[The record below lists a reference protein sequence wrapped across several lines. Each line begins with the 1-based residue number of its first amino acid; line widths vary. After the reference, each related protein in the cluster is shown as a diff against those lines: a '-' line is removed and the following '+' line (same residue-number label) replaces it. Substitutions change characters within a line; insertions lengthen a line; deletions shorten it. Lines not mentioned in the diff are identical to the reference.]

1 MPAIDGRVSGPV
13 TGGRMPERTHWFG
26 PELRR
31 QRLAAGL
38 TLDRLAALVHYS
50 KGYLSK
56 VETGQKSPTP
66 ELARWCDTALGAG
79 GALAGLVPERAASPR
94 RSPANHDGEV
104 WSLRMH
110 KDGSNRFESTAGRRA
125 AAAGAGLDAAA
136 VFAHDTGREAA
147 PAFALDA
154 RGIRASAD
162 AGGTTLVEASR
173 AMFSQFRR
181 LGQTAGPAL
190 LLPALIAQTHTTE
203 QLALRCGP
211 RTRRELLV
219 LSARFAEYTGWMAQE
234 SGDDEAALWW
244 TDRAVAL
251 AEAGDDRHL
260 AAYGLVRRALVSLLR
275 GEVARAVDLAGQ
287 ARNRDAPPRIRGL
300 AAQHEA
306 QGHALDGNYSAS
318 MHSLDRARELLA
330 LDGPDPAEPVI
341 GASHVADVVSLYT
354 GWCLY
359 HLGRPQRAADYLA
372 RETACMPPH
381 ALRSRTRSGV
391 RLALAHAASGQVE
404 HACDLL
410 RPLLGHAALVHSA
423 TIAADLRRTARI
435 LGRHPRN
442 AAVRELSP
450 DLTAALTATAPRT
463 TR

>member
-1 MPAIDGRVSGPV
+1 
-13 TGGRMPERTHWFG
+13 MPEHTYRFG
-26 PELRR
+26 TELRR

-56 VETGQKSPTP
+56 VETGRKSPTP

-79 GALAGLVPERAASPR
+79 GALAALVPERAVSARP
-94 RSPANHDGEV
+94 SPASHDGEV
-104 WSLRMH
+104 WTLRMH
-110 KDGSNRFESTAGRRA
+110 KDGSSRFESTPGRRTNA
-125 AAAGAGLDAAA
+125 ATLAPGAGGDPGGDSGRHAGAVL
-136 VFAHDTGREAA
+136 
-147 PAFALDA
+147 ALDA
-154 RGIRASAD
+154 GGLRASAD

-173 AMFSQFRR
+173 AVFAQFRR

-203 QLALRCGP
+203 QLALRSGP

-219 LSARFAEYTGWMAQE
+219 LAARFAEYTGWMAQE
-234 SGDDEAALWW
+234 AGDDEAALWW
-244 TDRAVAL
+244 TDRAVEL

-260 AAYGLVRRALVSLLR
+260 AAYALVRRALVSLLR
-275 GEVARAVDLAGQ
+275 GDVARAVGLAEH
-287 ARNRDAPPRIRGL
+287 ARDGDAPPRIRGL

-306 QGHALDGNYSAS
+306 QGHALDGNYNAS

-330 LDGPDPAEPVI
+330 RDEPDPAEPVI
-341 GASHVADVVSLYT
+341 GASHVPDVVSLYT

-372 RETACMPPH
+372 RETERMPTH

-404 HACDLL
+404 HACGLL
-410 RPLLGHAALVHSA
+410 RPLLGNAAFVHSA

-450 DLTAALTATAPRT
+450 DLTAALAPTAPRT

>member
-1 MPAIDGRVSGPV
+1 
-13 TGGRMPERTHWFG
+13 MPERTYGFG

-31 QRLAAGL
+31 RRLAAGL

-50 KGYLSK
+50 KSHLSK

-79 GALAGLVPERAASPR
+79 GALAALVPERAVSAR
-94 RSPANHDGEV
+94 RSPASHDGEV
-104 WSLRMH
+104 WTLRMH
-110 KDGSNRFESTAGRRA
+110 KDGSSRFESSAGQHT
-125 AAAGAGLDAAA
+125 AAAGTGP
-136 VFAHDTGREAA
+136 DTA
-147 PAFALDA
+147 PVFALDTGGGA
-154 RGIRASAD
+154 RPDAGRDRAGPGLALDEGGLRAAAD
-162 AGGTTLVEASR
+162 AGGTTLIEASR
-173 AMFSQFRR
+173 AVFAQFRR

-203 QLALRCGP
+203 QLALRSGP
-211 RTRRELLV
+211 RTRGELLV
-219 LSARFAEYTGWMAQE
+219 LAARFAEYTGWMAQE
-234 SGDDEAALWW
+234 SGNDEAALWW
-244 TDRAVAL
+244 TDRAVEL

-275 GEVARAVDLAGQ
+275 GDVAHAVGLAEH
-287 ARNRDAPPRIRGL
+287 ARDGDAPPRIRGL

-318 MHSLDRARELLA
+318 MYSLDRARELLA
-330 LDGPDPAEPVI
+330 LDRPDPEEPVI
-341 GASHVADVVSLYT
+341 GASHVPDVVSLYT

-359 HLGRPQRAADYLA
+359 HLGRPQRAADYFA
-372 RETACMPPH
+372 RETDRMPLH

-404 HACDLL
+404 HACHLL

-423 TIAADLRRTARI
+423 TIGADLRRTARI

-442 AAVRELSP
+442 AAVRDLSP

-463 TR
+463 TTR

>member
-1 MPAIDGRVSGPV
+1 
-13 TGGRMPERTHWFG
+13 MPERTHEFG

-31 QRLAAGL
+31 RRLAAGL

-50 KGYLSK
+50 KSHLSK
-56 VETGQKSPTP
+56 VETGQKGPTP
-66 ELARWCDTALGAG
+66 ELARWCDTALDAG
-79 GALAGLVPERAASPR
+79 GVLAALVPERAVSARLPPAS
-94 RSPANHDGEV
+94 SDGEV

-110 KDGSNRFESTAGRRA
+110 KAGAGRFESAARQPGSTVGRGAGAGAGASRGSGAVFAFDLGGLRA
-125 AAAGAGLDAAA
+125 AADAA
-136 VFAHDTGREAA
+136 
-147 PAFALDA
+147 
-154 RGIRASAD
+154 
-162 AGGTTLVEASR
+162 GTTLVEASR
-173 AMFSQFRR
+173 AAFIQSRR
-181 LGQTAGPAL
+181 LGQTAGPGL
-190 LLPALIAQTHTTE
+190 LLPSLIAQTHTTE
-203 QLALRCGP
+203 QLALHSGP
-211 RTRRELLV
+211 RTRRDLLV
-219 LSARFAEYTGWMAQE
+219 LAARFAEYTGWMAQE
-234 SGDDEAALWW
+234 SGNDEAALWW
-244 TDRAVAL
+244 TDRAVEL

-275 GEVARAVDLAGQ
+275 GDVALAIGLAAH
-287 ARNRDAPPRIRGL
+287 ARDADAPPRIRGL

-306 QGHALDGNYSAS
+306 QGHALDGNYSAC

-330 LDGPDPAEPVI
+330 LDRSDFAEPVI
-341 GASHVADVVSLYT
+341 GASHVPDVVSLYT

-372 RETACMPPH
+372 RETERMPSH
-381 ALRSRTRSGV
+381 ALRTRTRAGV

-410 RPLLGHAALVHSA
+410 RPLLGHVGLVHSA
-423 TIAADLRRTARI
+423 TILADLRRTARL

-450 DLTAALTATAPRT
+450 DLTAALTAAPPRT

>member
-1 MPAIDGRVSGPV
+1 
-13 TGGRMPERTHWFG
+13 MPEPTYGFG

-31 QRLAAGL
+31 RRLAAGL

-50 KGYLSK
+50 KSHLSK

-79 GALAGLVPERAASPR
+79 GTLAALVPERAAPAR
-94 RSPANHDGEV
+94 RSPASHDGEV
-104 WSLRMH
+104 WTLRMH
-110 KDGSNRFESTAGRRA
+110 KDGTSRFESTAARHTAAAGTGPGTAPVFALDTGGSARSDTGRDAGDGLALGAGGLRA
-125 AAAGAGLDAAA
+125 AAN
-136 VFAHDTGREAA
+136 
-147 PAFALDA
+147 
-154 RGIRASAD
+154 
-162 AGGTTLVEASR
+162 AGGTTLIEASR
-173 AMFSQFRR
+173 AVFAQFRR
-181 LGQTAGPAL
+181 LGQTADPAL

-203 QLALRCGP
+203 QLALRSGP

-219 LSARFAEYTGWMAQE
+219 LAARFAEYTGWMAQE
-234 SGDDEAALWW
+234 SGNDEAALWW
-244 TDRAVAL
+244 TDRAVEL
-251 AEAGDDRHL
+251 AEAGDDRTL

-275 GEVARAVDLAGQ
+275 GDVAYAVGLAGH
-287 ARNRDAPPRIRGL
+287 ARDGDAPPRIRGL

-330 LDGPDPAEPVI
+330 LDRPDPGEPVI
-341 GASHVADVVSLYT
+341 GASHVPDVVSLYT

-372 RETACMPPH
+372 RETDRMPPH

-410 RPLLGHAALVHSA
+410 RPLLGHTALVHSA
-423 TIAADLRRTARI
+423 TIGADLRRTARI

-442 AAVRELSP
+442 AAVRDLSP

-463 TR
+463 TAR

>member
-1 MPAIDGRVSGPV
+1 
-13 TGGRMPERTHWFG
+13 MPEPTYGFG

-31 QRLAAGL
+31 RRLAAGL

-50 KGYLSK
+50 KSHLSK

-66 ELARWCDTALGAG
+66 ELARWCDTALSAG
-79 GALAGLVPERAASPR
+79 GTLAALVPERAAPAR
-94 RSPANHDGEV
+94 RSPASHDGEV
-104 WSLRMH
+104 WTLRMH
-110 KDGSNRFESTAGRRA
+110 KDGASRFESTAA
-125 AAAGAGLDAAA
+125 QHTAAAGTGPGTAP
-136 VFAHDTGREAA
+136 VFALDTGGSARPDTGRDAGDGLALGAGGLRAA
-147 PAFALDA
+147 
-154 RGIRASAD
+154 AD
-162 AGGTTLVEASR
+162 AGGTTLIEASR
-173 AMFSQFRR
+173 AVFAQFRR
-181 LGQTAGPAL
+181 LGQAADPVL

-203 QLALRCGP
+203 QLALRSGP
-211 RTRRELLV
+211 RSRRELLV
-219 LSARFAEYTGWMAQE
+219 LAARFAEYTGWMAQE
-234 SGDDEAALWW
+234 SGNDEAALWW
-244 TDRAVAL
+244 TDRAVEL
-251 AEAGDDRHL
+251 AEAGDDRTL

-275 GEVARAVDLAGQ
+275 GDVAHAVGLAGH
-287 ARNRDAPPRIRGL
+287 ARDGDAPPRIRGL

-306 QGHALDGNYSAS
+306 QGHALDGNYCAS

-330 LDGPDPAEPVI
+330 LDRPDPGEPVI
-341 GASHVADVVSLYT
+341 GASHVPDVVSLYT

-372 RETACMPPH
+372 RETDRMPLH

-410 RPLLGHAALVHSA
+410 RPLLAHTALVHSA
-423 TIAADLRRTARI
+423 TIGADLRRTARI

-442 AAVRELSP
+442 AAVRDLSP

-463 TR
+463 TTR